1 VDLDVLDPAEFPAQG
16 LPDYPDEPGGLSWRQ
31 LTHLVEATLESGGC
45 VGCSVAIYDPE
56 QDADGR
62 CAAQIV
68 EFARRIAQAI

>member
-1 VDLDVLDPAEFPAQG
+1 MAATG
-16 LPDYPDEPGGLSWRQ
+16 LIAVPF
-31 LTHLVEATLESGGC
+31 VAATLESGGC

-56 QDADGR
+56 QDAGGR